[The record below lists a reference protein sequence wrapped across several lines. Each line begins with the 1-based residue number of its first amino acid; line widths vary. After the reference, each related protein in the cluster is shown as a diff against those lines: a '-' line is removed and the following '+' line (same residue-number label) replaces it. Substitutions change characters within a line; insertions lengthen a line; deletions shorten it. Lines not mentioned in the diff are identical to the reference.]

1 MLTGMLASVAAIG
14 LLSIPSGVAGALT
27 PQAPP
32 SGNSG
37 TTVSPLQYN
46 CANDS
51 PTCGPTS
58 TSPGIGESY
67 GYYNGQDV
75 RLLYTENYYCGT
87 SAGPTPGSTSG
98 CEAGYAST
106 TSPPANTTHA
116 DTLYIPVPL
125 FANPPPTQCS
135 AAATCID
142 HPATIDLS
150 ALASADSA
158 LAGATNVGLPNH
170 DHVVGT
176 RNNGNPE
183 WWSVEV
189 VATTS
194 PTVFNTLTS
203 VSAINAAK
211 SAGTVVEA
219 PTNVFLFFQVLP
231 GTVPAAQYDAAMA
244 AGFPATSPPASAT
257 TFDNLKQ
264 ACSAG
269 GPYCSNVG
277 VTSDWYNG
285 KDVNALYTENFYC
298 DTSVSS
304 GAPSGC
310 EAGVTANT
318 NPPGVTGPVPT
329 VSSPDVNTNMDPLYI
344 PVPIGF
350 TPTYLQCP
358 STSPCIDHPTSI
370 DLSRLSSVL
379 DPVLH
384 TTPAELADTML
395 PGHDH
400 LLANLNSGNPEWWN
414 VIVIPVTTQAALNQV
429 QTLKSY
435 SAVKA
440 METSNFSSGVGPE
453 IPTNAYLWFQVL
465 PGTSSPKPGPV
476 KTDCMASLPAGSVV
490 GMAATPGDN
499 GYVEVDAAGDVATKG
514 GATCYGSM
522 TGIHLNQPIVGV
534 ATDPTTGGYW
544 LVASDGGVFAFNA
557 PFYGSAGSLALNK
570 PVVGIASTRNGN
582 GYRLVASDGG
592 VFDYGSAAF
601 YGSTGSIT
609 LNKPVVG
616 MAVDPTTGGY
626 WLVASD
632 GGVFAFNAPFDGS
645 MGGTT
650 LNKPVVG
657 IAPTLQGNGY
667 RLFASDGGIFDFGSA
682 GFFGSTG
689 GIPLDKPVVGG
700 VSDTAQG
707 GYWMVASDGGIFSF
721 NAPFYGSAV

>member
-231 GTVPAAQYDAAMA
+231 GT
-244 AGFPATSPPASAT
+244 
-257 TFDNLKQ
+257 
-264 ACSAG
+264 
-269 GPYCSNVG
+269 
-277 VTSDWYNG
+277 
-285 KDVNALYTENFYC
+285 
-298 DTSVSS
+298 
-304 GAPSGC
+304 GC
-310 EAGVTANT
+310 L
-318 NPPGVTGPVPT
+318 P
-329 VSSPDVNTNMDPLYI
+329 
-344 PVPIGF
+344 
-350 TPTYLQCP
+350 P
-358 STSPCIDHPTSI
+358 STTRPW
-370 DLSRLSSVL
+370 RQ
-379 DPVLH
+379 
-384 TTPAELADTML
+384 
-395 PGHDH
+395 G
-400 LLANLNSGNPEWWN
+400 
-414 VIVIPVTTQAALNQV
+414 
-429 QTLKSY
+429 
-435 SAVKA
+435 
-440 METSNFSSGVGPE
+440 
-453 IPTNAYLWFQVL
+453 
-465 PGTSSPKPGPV
+465 
-476 KTDCMASLPAGSVV
+476 SLPPRLRPAPRRS
-490 GMAATPGDN
+490 
-499 GYVEVDAAGDVATKG
+499 
-514 GATCYGSM
+514 
-522 TGIHLNQPIVGV
+522 
-534 ATDPTTGGYW
+534 TT
-544 LVASDGGVFAFNA
+544 
-557 PFYGSAGSLALNK
+557 
-570 PVVGIASTRNGN
+570 
-582 GYRLVASDGG
+582 
-592 VFDYGSAAF
+592 
-601 YGSTGSIT
+601 
-609 LNKPVVG
+609 
-616 MAVDPTTGGY
+616 
-626 WLVASD
+626 
-632 GGVFAFNAPFDGS
+632 
-645 MGGTT
+645 
-650 LNKPVVG
+650 
-657 IAPTLQGNGY
+657 
-667 RLFASDGGIFDFGSA
+667 
-682 GFFGSTG
+682 
-689 GIPLDKPVVGG
+689 
-700 VSDTAQG
+700 
-707 GYWMVASDGGIFSF
+707 
-721 NAPFYGSAV
+721 